1 MFSFKLPKRLA
12 SRVMRPLALLAIAA
26 LAAPGA
32 ALADSN
38 WTSVGSTGIVD
49 ESCYFAVQMENFEA
63 RLMPGLLVPCKVRYQ
78 LTDTYGTPGGLVP
91 ARALFAHIRDTN
103 ISPGRVTARLLAYP
117 IAGGAPVSVAFIDS
131 DAPGPIPPLL
141 ANGFREYRNP
151 TTCVGAF
158 TLNFTANSYWIE
170 VDLIPALLPA
180 APGPL
185 AIGMLQIR
193 NC

>member
-1 MFSFKLPKRLA
+1 MFSIQFPKLLA
-12 SRVMRPLALLAIAA
+12 SRVMRPLALLAFAA
-26 LAAPGA
+26 LTAPGT
-32 ALADSN
+32 ALANSN

-78 LTDTYGTPGGLVP
+78 VTDTYGTAGGVVP
-91 ARALFAHIRDTN
+91 TRALVAHIRDTN
-103 ISPGRVTARLLAYP
+103 TSPGRVTVRLFRYP
-117 IAGGAPVSVAFIDS
+117 LSGAAPVQVAFIDS
-131 DAPGPIPPLL
+131 DAPGAIPAPL

-158 TLNFTANSYWIE
+158 TLDFSANSYWIE
-170 VDLIPALLPA
+170 VDMIPTIMPA
-180 APGPL
+180 TPGPL